1 MSTSQRVLRGEV
13 WWADLD
19 NTDTNGSTTR
29 GHEQAGQRP
38 CVVVSVDRFNLGP
51 ANLVV
56 VIPLTTRD
64 RRIGLHVRL
73 DPPNGNLPRI
83 SFAMTEAIRSL
94 DRRFLGDRIGKLD
107 VGSIEEIEMRLKSLL
122 AL

>member
-1 MSTSQRVLRGEV
+1 MSTSSRIFRGEV
-13 WWADLD
+13 WWADFD
-19 NTDTNGSTTR
+19 NMDERGTVTR
-29 GHEQAGQRP
+29 GREQAGKRP
-38 CVVVSVDRFNLGP
+38 CVVVSDDRFNQGP

-73 DPPNGNLPRI
+73 EPPDGNLPRI

-94 DRRFLGDRIGKLD
+94 DRRFLGDRIGQLD
-107 VGSIEEIEMRLKSLL
+107 MDSIEQIEFRLKTLL